1 MPPPETGNFMPSVE
15 PTKIQYT
22 NIASQPSTASW
33 QQQLG
38 DLIRSPQELSELL
51 DLKVE
56 DLSAAA
62 DKLFELR
69 VPRFFAGLMKK
80 GDLNDPLLQQV
91 LPAAAELNKV
101 DGFSAD
107 PLKESG
113 FNNSPGLIHKYH
125 GRVLL
130 IAANQCAINC
140 RYCFRRHF
148 PYQDNHLGR
157 DQWLSTLESISKD
170 SSISE
175 VILSGG
181 DPLAQSDKQL
191 KWLTEQIQQIPH
203 VKRLRL
209 HTRLPVVLPDRIN
222 DECLNWLKDQRLQT
236 SIVLHINH
244 PQEISPELI
253 SACSRLKEAGIRLF
267 NQSVLLK
274 GVNDNVDVLAQLSED
289 LFTAWIQPYYLH
301 QLDHVAGAAHF
312 LVDDSHAKALYHQLR
327 AQLPGYLVPLLTQE
341 IAGKSA
347 KTPLL

>member
-1 MPPPETGNFMPSVE
+1 MPSVK

-22 NIASQPSTASW
+22 NIASQPSTANW
-33 QQQLG
+33 QQQLS

-51 DLKVE
+51 GLNVE
-56 DLSAAA
+56 DLSSGA

-80 GDLNDPLLQQV
+80 GDINDPLLQQV
-91 LPAAAELNKV
+91 LPAAAELNEV
-101 DGFSAD
+101 SGFSSD

-113 FNNSPGLIHKYH
+113 FNKSPGLIHKYH

-157 DQWLSTLESISKD
+157 DEWLGTLEGISKD

-222 DECLNWLKDQRLQT
+222 DECLNWLKNQRLQT

-253 SACSRLKEAGIRLF
+253 SACARLKEADIRLF

-274 GVNDNVDVLAQLSED
+274 GVNDNVGTLAQLSED
-289 LFTAWIQPYYLH
+289 LFSAWIQPYYIH

-312 LVDDSHAKALYHQLR
+312 LVDESRAKALYHQLR

-341 IAGKSA
+341 IAGKTA

>member
-1 MPPPETGNFMPSVE
+1 MPSVK

-22 NIASQPSTASW
+22 NIASQPSTANW
-33 QQQLG
+33 QQQLS

-51 DLKVE
+51 GLNVE
-56 DLSAAA
+56 DLSSGA

-80 GDLNDPLLQQV
+80 GDINDPLLQQV
-91 LPAAAELNKV
+91 LPAAAELNEV
-101 DGFSAD
+101 SGFSSD

-113 FNNSPGLIHKYH
+113 FNKSPGLIHKYH

-157 DQWLSTLESISKD
+157 DEWLGTLEGISKD

-222 DECLNWLKDQRLQT
+222 DECLNWLKNQRLQT

-253 SACSRLKEAGIRLF
+253 SACARLKEAGIRLF

-274 GVNDNVDVLAQLSED
+274 GVNDNVGTLAQLSED
-289 LFTAWIQPYYLH
+289 LFSAWIQPYYIH

-312 LVDDSHAKALYHQLR
+312 LVDESRAKALYHQLR

-341 IAGKSA
+341 IAGKTA

>member
-1 MPPPETGNFMPSVE
+1 MPSVK

-22 NIASQPSTASW
+22 NIASQPFTANW
-33 QQQLG
+33 QQQLS

-51 DLKVE
+51 GLKVE
-56 DLSAAA
+56 DLSSGA

-69 VPRFFAGLMKK
+69 VPRFFAALMKK
-80 GDLNDPLLQQV
+80 GDINDPLLQQV
-91 LPAAAELNKV
+91 LPAAAELDEV
-101 DGFSAD
+101 SGFSSD

-113 FNNSPGLIHKYH
+113 FNKSPGLIHKYH

-157 DQWLSTLESISKD
+157 DQWLSTLECISKD

-222 DECLNWLKDQRLQT
+222 DECLNWLKNQRLQT

-253 SACSRLKEAGIRLF
+253 SACARLKEADIRLF

-274 GVNDNVDVLAQLSED
+274 GVNDNVGTLAQLSED
-289 LFTAWIQPYYLH
+289 LFSAWIQPYYIH

-312 LVDDSHAKALYHQLR
+312 LVDESRAKALYHQLR

-341 IAGKSA
+341 IAGKTA